1 MAKPQTA
8 TYQTKGVQFPLNPEV
23 IVQLSGTD
31 GNALSIIGAV
41 RQAMRRANLP
51 EEAINAFSAKNPRLS
66 ITIMLFKPP
75 CGRSR
80 SSKATMRHCDS
91 LTPRNVGLWHC

>member
-51 EEAINAFSAKNPRLS
+51 EEAINAFSEESEAFDYDHV
-66 ITIMLFKPP
+66 IQT
-75 CGRSR
+75 
-80 SSKATMRHCDS
+80 AMR
-91 LTPRNVGLWHC
+91 TVTVE